1 MHMSEGDLQA
11 NKEVDNVYQND
22 HIWTSGPQLDNGPKR
37 ASHSLTVLN
46 INDEV
51 DKEKLY
57 IFRSSRNEET
67 SSLDSESESEDA

>member
-22 HIWTSGPQLDNGPKR
+22 HIWTSGPQLDNGPER
-37 ASHSLTVLN
+37 ASHSLTDLN

-67 SSLDSESESEDA
+67 SSLDPESESEDA